1 MKHALLGQIC
11 SNSSKRWMGYPTVKY
26 IVFMLVAGT
35 HNDKYRKFISKV
47 DLQNIRGQV
56 GIDKDLEYP
65 GNSFILPRITGKG
78 NGPAREPSSLIRLS
92 KYVLLLS
99 TNNQPF
105 FEDNFS
111 LFPPF

>member
-47 DLQNIRGQV
+47 DLQNIRG
-56 GIDKDLEYP
+56 
-65 GNSFILPRITGKG
+65 
-78 NGPAREPSSLIRLS
+78 
-92 KYVLLLS
+92 
-99 TNNQPF
+99 
-105 FEDNFS
+105 
-111 LFPPF
+111 